1 LYVYAQKESMQYTKQ
16 IMVTVILFLCLVSC
30 ALAFDTIVYD
40 ESFIGAEWHVTSFIY
55 GSDTSSFFCE
65 YPISLSFA
73 PDGWIFGTTGCNR
86 FSGSYELD
94 EDRSLHIGPLLTT
107 RMACSQDAMDQET
120 AFIEAM
126 SRVVSYDDSEEF
138 TLYDINGESIMI
150 LEPLTETKN
159 VPLIGTVWNLVAYGS
174 KYNMPPEGI
183 IPTVV
188 FSDDGTLAG
197 KSGCNSFFGQYQE
210 NGQELSIKE
219 IGSTLMLCLDDE
231 AMKLEQEYLTLL
243 TNVAAYAIDA
253 SSLTLYNENTESIL
267 LFEATPVLSIYDT
280 PFELRSFFAD
290 EATRY
295 VFTDSIITFEMA
307 EDGTISGNAGC
318 NTYSTTAI
326 LDESSQSLI
335 TIAPPVFTEMLCFD
349 EGIMEQ
355 EFAYLA
361 LLPTA
366 YSFDFDG
373 RHLKLYNANGD
384 VIATFTIAEA

>member
-1 LYVYAQKESMQYTKQ
+1 MQYVKQ
-16 IMVTVILFLCLVSC
+16 MMATGILFLCLVSC
-30 ALAFDTIVYD
+30 ALASDTIYD
-40 ESFIGAEWHVTSFIY
+40 ESFIGVEWHVTSFLY
-55 GSDTSSFFCE
+55 GSDMSSVFGD
-65 YPISLSFA
+65 YPISLNFA
-73 PDGWIFGTTGCNR
+73 PDGQVFGTAGCNH

-94 EDRSLHIGPLLTT
+94 EDMSLHIGPLLTT
-107 RMACSQDAMDQET
+107 RMACLQDAMDQET

-126 SRVVSYDDSEEF
+126 SRVASYDDSEGF
-138 TLYDINGESIMI
+138 TLYDINGESIMV
-150 LEPLTETKN
+150 LEPRTETKS

-174 KYNMPPEGI
+174 EYNMPPEGI

-188 FSDDGTLAG
+188 FSDDGTLTG

-219 IGSTLMLCLDDE
+219 IGSTLMLCLDEE
-231 AMKLEQEYLTLL
+231 AMKLEQEYLALL
-243 TNVAAYAIDA
+243 TNVATYAIDA
-253 SSLTLYNENTESIL
+253 SSLTLYNEDTESIL

-290 EATRY
+290 EVTRY
-295 VFTDSIITFEMA
+295 VFTDSIITFEIA
-307 EDGTISGNAGC
+307 KDGTISGNAGC
-318 NTYSTTAI
+318 NTYSTTAT

-335 TIAPPVFTEMLCFD
+335 TIAPAVSTEMMCFD

-355 EFAYLA
+355 ESAYLA
-361 LLPTA
+361 LLPTV

-373 RHLKLYNANGD
+373 RYLKLYDVNGD